1 MHGGSFRP
9 TPPVSVLLPSLK
21 MLEPTTPVQYVKGI
35 GPRLAE
41 ILAAKGIATV
51 DDLLHYL
58 PFRYEDRLNP
68 RSVAE
73 LRAGE
78 MATVIAEVRNSGLF
92 RTRRMPIFQLTV
104 GQGRARLKCIWFNAA
119 YLQDRFQAGQMV
131 ALYGKVEED
140 RDGQLQ
146 IMQPQFEILGDINVN
161 DEAGADAAEKE
172 AEKKAAASLE
182 IGRIVPIYESAGQ
195 GKLTPRWFRRMIRW
209 TLDNLNPDLP
219 DPIPAAVRGHLSLI
233 SLRQALWKVH
243 WPDPGESFTD
253 LQSSRTAAHIRMIF
267 DELFFIEFGLE
278 LRRREQKAQT
288 GVAFQLNA
296 GVREAIKKI
305 LPFHPTAA
313 QKRVLKEIA
322 TDMQTSHPMRRLL
335 QGDVGSGKTIVAF
348 QAATIAIENG
358 YQVALMAPTEILAQQ
373 HYFSARQ
380 ILERAGYRIVL
391 LTGSLEQ
398 ERKRE
403 VRRHIAQGNAQL
415 IIGTHAL
422 IQDRVE
428 FENLGLVVVDEQH
441 RFGVMQR
448 LKLMKK
454 GDEARVG
461 AGDSPAQPGGDAR
474 RSTKSDPEPDVLVMT
489 ATPIPRTLALT
500 LYGDLDVS
508 VLDEL
513 PPGRTPVVTRALP
526 DERAPEV
533 WDFVRKQIAA
543 GHQAYVVYPVIEENE
558 ERELKAAQQM
568 YRQLREKIFP
578 ELHVGLLH
586 GRLDSDKKENVMR
599 EFQQGKI
606 EILVATTVIEVG
618 VDVPNATV
626 MVIEHA
632 DRFGLAQLHQLR
644 GRIGRGAAKSY
655 CVLMR
660 GGKVSEE
667 GERRL
672 DAMVRS
678 NDGFQI
684 AELDLEL
691 RGPGEFFGTKQAGIP
706 SFRVANIIRDRQLL
720 EAAKREAAFVISGP
734 NPEISKEEIE
744 RALREMRS
752 RWALSYGLV
761 EVG

>member
-1 MHGGSFRP
+1 MGSW
-9 TPPVSVLLPSLK
+9 LLTFFE
-21 MLEPTTPVQYVKGI
+21 MLEPSTPVQYVRGI

-41 ILAAKGIATV
+41 VLAAKGIRTV

-78 MATVIAEVRNSGLF
+78 MATVVAEVRNSGLF

-104 GQGRARLKCIWFNAA
+104 GQGRSRLKCIWFNAA
-119 YLQDRFQAGQMV
+119 YLRDRFQAGQMV

-146 IMQPQFEILGDINVN
+146 INQPQFEILGDIN
-161 DEAGADAAEKE
+161 EEGGADQ

-182 IGRIVPIYESAGQ
+182 IGRIVPIYESTGQ
-195 GKLTPRWFRRMIRW
+195 GKLTPRWFRRIIRGA
-209 TLDNLNPDLP
+209 LDNLNPDLP
-219 DPIPAAVRGHLSLI
+219 DPIPAAVRAHLSLV
-233 SLRQALWKVH
+233 SPREALWKVH
-243 WPDPGESFTD
+243 WPDAGESFTD
-253 LQSSRTAAHIRMIF
+253 LQSSRTKAHIRMIF
-267 DELFFIEFGLE
+267 DELFFIELGLE
-278 LRRREQKAQT
+278 LKRREQKAQT
-288 GVAFQLNA
+288 GIAFALNDE
-296 GVREAIKKI
+296 VREAIKKI

-322 TDMQTSHPMRRLL
+322 SDMRMPCPMRRLL

-348 QAATIAIENG
+348 QAAIIAIENG

-398 ERKRE
+398 DRKRD

-415 IIGTHAL
+415 VIGTHAL

-454 GDEARVG
+454 SDAPGVG
-461 AGDSPAQPGGDAR
+461 TGLGPVLPGGDAR
-474 RSTKSDPEPDVLVMT
+474 RSTGSNADPEPDVLVMT

-513 PPGRTPVVTRALP
+513 PPGRTPVVTRSVA
-526 DERAPEV
+526 DERSAEV
-533 WDFVRKQIAA
+533 WDFVRKQIGA

-568 YRQLREKIFP
+568 HRQLREKIFP
-578 ELHVGLLH
+578 DLHVGLLH
-586 GRLDSDKKENVMR
+586 GRLDADEKEHVMR
-599 EFQQGKI
+599 EFQAGKI

-706 SFRVANIIRDRQLL
+706 SFRVADIIRDRQLL

-734 NPEISKEEIE
+734 NAEVAKEEID
-744 RALREMRS
+744 RALREMRA
-752 RWALSYGLV
+752 RWAFSYGLV

>member
-1 MHGGSFRP
+1 M
-9 TPPVSVLLPSLK
+9 VEPS
-21 MLEPTTPVQYVKGI
+21 TPVQYVKGI

-41 ILAAKGIATV
+41 VLGAKGLATV

-92 RTRRMPIFQLTV
+92 RTRRAPIFQLTV
-104 GQGRARLKCIWFNAA
+104 GQGRTRLKCIWFNAA
-119 YLQDRFQAGQMV
+119 YLQDRFQPGQML

-140 RDGQLQ
+140 RDGELQ
-146 IMQPQFEILGDINVN
+146 IVQPQFEILGDIN
-161 DEAGADAAEKE
+161 EEGGADE

-182 IGRIVPIYESAGQ
+182 IGRIVPIYESTGQ
-195 GKLTPRWFRRMIRW
+195 GKLTPRWFRRIIRW
-209 TLDNLNPDLP
+209 TLENLNPNLP
-219 DPIPAAVRGHLSLI
+219 DPIPAAVRSHLSLV
-233 SLRQALWKVH
+233 SPREAWWKVH
-243 WPDPGESFTD
+243 WPDAGESFSD
-253 LQSSRTAAHIRMIF
+253 LQSSRTAAHIRLIF
-267 DELFFIEFGLE
+267 DELFFIELGLE
-278 LRRREQKAQT
+278 LKRREQKAQI
-288 GVAFQLNA
+288 GIAFRLDS

-322 TDMQTSHPMRRLL
+322 TDMQTACPMRRLL

-348 QAATIAIENG
+348 QAAIIAIENG

-398 ERKRE
+398 DRKRD
-403 VRRHIAQGNAQL
+403 VRRHIAQGKAQL
-415 IIGTHAL
+415 VIGTHAL

-448 LKLMKK
+448 LKLMRKTDDRRAT
-454 GDEARVG
+454 GVSPVPRA
-461 AGDSPAQPGGDAR
+461 AGQPGGDAR
-474 RSTKSDPEPDVLVMT
+474 RSTDSRVSDPEPDVLVMT

-513 PPGRTPVVTRALP
+513 PPGRTPVVTRSLA

-533 WDFVRKQIAA
+533 WEFVRKHIGA

-568 YRQLREKIFP
+568 HRQLREKIFP
-578 ELHVGLLH
+578 ELHVGL
-586 GRLDSDKKENVMR
+586 
-599 EFQQGKI
+599 
-606 EILVATTVIEVG
+606 
-618 VDVPNATV
+618 
-626 MVIEHA
+626 
-632 DRFGLAQLHQLR
+632 
-644 GRIGRGAAKSY
+644 KSASTS
-655 CVLMR
+655 R
-660 GGKVSEE
+660 T
-667 GERRL
+667 R
-672 DAMVRS
+672 
-678 NDGFQI
+678 
-684 AELDLEL
+684 
-691 RGPGEFFGTKQAGIP
+691 P
-706 SFRVANIIRDRQLL
+706 S
-720 EAAKREAAFVISGP
+720 
-734 NPEISKEEIE
+734 
-744 RALREMRS
+744 
-752 RWALSYGLV
+752 W
-761 EVG
+761 

>member
-1 MHGGSFRP
+1 MPERMPCCKS
-9 TPPVSVLLPSLK
+9 PVRILLTSLK
-21 MLEPTTPVQYVKGI
+21 MLEPSTPVQYVKGI

-41 ILAAKGIATV
+41 ILGAKGIATV

-104 GQGRARLKCIWFNAA
+104 GQGRTKLKCIWFNAA

-140 RDGQLQ
+140 RDGELQ
-146 IMQPQFEILGDINVN
+146 IVQPQFEILGDIN
-161 DEAGADAAEKE
+161 EEGGADE

-195 GKLTPRWFRRMIRW
+195 GKLTPRWFRRIIRW
-209 TLDNLNPDLP
+209 TLENLNHNLP
-219 DPIPAAVRGHLSLI
+219 DPIPAAVRVHMSLVAA
-233 SLRQALWKVH
+233 REAWWKVH
-243 WPDPGESFTD
+243 WPDAGESFSD
-253 LQSSRTAAHIRMIF
+253 LQSSRTAAHIRLIF
-267 DELFFIEFGLE
+267 DELFFIELGLE
-278 LRRREQKAQT
+278 LKRREQKAQT
-288 GVAFQLNA
+288 GIVFRLDG

-322 TDMQTSHPMRRLL
+322 TDMQTPCPMRRLL

-348 QAATIAIENG
+348 QAAIIAIENG

-398 ERKRE
+398 GRKRD

-415 IIGTHAL
+415 VIGTHAL

-448 LKLMKK
+448 LKLMRKS
-454 GDEARVG
+454 DEARVG
-461 AGDSPAQPGGDAR
+461 AGDPPAQPGGDAR
-474 RSTKSDPEPDVLVMT
+474 RSTESDPEPDVLVMT

-513 PPGRTPVVTRALP
+513 PPGRTPVVTRSLA

-533 WDFVRKQIAA
+533 WDFVRKQIGA
-543 GHQAYVVYPVIEENE
+543 GHQAYVVYPVIEESE

-568 YRQLREKIFP
+568 HRQLREKIFP
-578 ELHVGLLH
+578 NLHVGLLH
-586 GRLDSDKKENVMR
+586 GRLDADEKEHVMR

-626 MVIEHA
+626 MVIEHS

-678 NDGFQI
+678 NDGFHI

-706 SFRVANIIRDRQLL
+706 SFRVADIIRDRQLL
-720 EAAKREAAFVISGP
+720 EAAKREAAFVIAGP
-734 NPEISKEEIE
+734 NAEISKVEIE

-752 RWALSYGLV
+752 RWAMSYGLV

>member
-1 MHGGSFRP
+1 M
-9 TPPVSVLLPSLK
+9 LDPS
-21 MLEPTTPVQYVKGI
+21 TPVQYVKGI

-41 ILAAKGIATV
+41 ILAAKDIRTV

-104 GQGRARLKCIWFNAA
+104 GQGRTRLKCIWFNAA
-119 YLQDRFQAGQMV
+119 YLQDRFQAGQTV

-146 IMQPQFEILGDINVN
+146 IVQPQFEILGDININ
-161 DEAGADAAEKE
+161 EEGGARVAEKE

-182 IGRIVPIYESAGQ
+182 IGRIVPIYESTGQ
-195 GKLTPRWFRRMIRW
+195 GKLTPRWFRRIIRGA
-209 TLDNLNPDLP
+209 LENLNPNLP
-219 DPIPAAVRGHLSLI
+219 DPIPAAVRAHLSLV
-233 SLRQALWKVH
+233 SPREALWKVH
-243 WPDPGESFTD
+243 WPDAGESFAD
-253 LQSSRTAAHIRMIF
+253 LQSSRTPAHIRMIF
-267 DELFFIEFGLE
+267 DELFFIELGLE
-278 LRRREQKAQT
+278 LKRREQKAQT
-288 GVAFQLNA
+288 GIAFQLDG

-322 TDMQTSHPMRRLL
+322 TDMQTPCPMRRLL

-348 QAATIAIENG
+348 QAAIIAIENG

-398 ERKRE
+398 NRKRD

-415 IIGTHAL
+415 VIGTHAL

-428 FENLGLVVVDEQH
+428 FEKLGLVVVDEQH

-454 GDEARVG
+454 SDEARVESARG
-461 AGDSPAQPGGDAR
+461 GTGDSPVPPGGDAR
-474 RSTKSDPEPDVLVMT
+474 RSTASDPEPDVLVMT

-500 LYGDLDVS
+500 LYGDLDLS

-513 PPGRTPVVTRALP
+513 PPGRTPVVTRSLP

-533 WDFVRKQIAA
+533 WEFVRKQIGA
-543 GHQAYVVYPVIEENE
+543 GHQAYVVYPVIEENPAKTPVNTE
-558 ERELKAAQQM
+558 AREVKAAEQM
-568 YRQLREKIFP
+568 HRELREKIFP
-578 ELHVGLLH
+578 NLHVGLLH
-586 GRLDSDKKENVMR
+586 GRLDAEEKEHVMR

-655 CVLMR
+655 CVLLH

-678 NDGFQI
+678 SDGFQI

-734 NPEISKEEIE
+734 NSEISKEEID
-744 RALREMRS
+744 RALKQMRS

>member
-1 MHGGSFRP
+1 MPERMPGYKS
-9 TPPVSVLLPSLK
+9 PVRILLTSLK
-21 MLEPTTPVQYVKGI
+21 MLEPSTPVQYVKGI

-92 RTRRMPIFQLTV
+92 RTRRMPIFQLAV
-104 GQGRARLKCIWFNAA
+104 GQGRTKLKCIWFNAA

-140 RDGQLQ
+140 RDGELQ
-146 IMQPQFEILGDINVN
+146 IVQPQFEILGDIN
-161 DEAGADAAEKE
+161 EEGGADE

-182 IGRIVPIYESAGQ
+182 IGRIVPIYESTGQ
-195 GKLTPRWFRRMIRW
+195 GKLTPRWFRRIIRW
-209 TLDNLNPDLP
+209 TLENLNHNLP
-219 DPIPAAVRGHLSLI
+219 DPIPAAVRAHMSLVAP
-233 SLRQALWKVH
+233 REAWWKVH
-243 WPDPGESFTD
+243 WPDAGESFSD
-253 LQSSRTAAHIRMIF
+253 LQSSRTAAHIRLIF
-267 DELFFIEFGLE
+267 DELFFIELGLE
-278 LRRREQKAQT
+278 LKRRERKAQT
-288 GVAFQLNA
+288 GIVFRLDG

-322 TDMQTSHPMRRLL
+322 TDMQTPCPMRRLL

-348 QAATIAIENG
+348 QAAIIAIENG

-398 ERKRE
+398 GRKRD

-415 IIGTHAL
+415 VIGTHAL

-448 LKLMKK
+448 LKLMRKS
-454 GDEARVG
+454 DEARVG
-461 AGDSPAQPGGDAR
+461 AGDPPARPGGDAR
-474 RSTKSDPEPDVLVMT
+474 RSTESDPEPDVLVMT

-513 PPGRTPVVTRALP
+513 PPGRMPVVTRSLA

-533 WDFVRKQIAA
+533 WDFVRKQIGA

-568 YRQLREKIFP
+568 HRQLREKIFP
-578 ELHVGLLH
+578 NLHVGLLH
-586 GRLDSDKKENVMR
+586 GRLDADEKEHVMR

-678 NDGFQI
+678 NDGFHI

-706 SFRVANIIRDRQLL
+706 SFRVATIIRDRQLL

-734 NPEISKEEIE
+734 NAEISREEID

-752 RWALSYGLV
+752 RWAMSYGLV

>member
-1 MHGGSFRP
+1 
-9 TPPVSVLLPSLK
+9 
-21 MLEPTTPVQYVKGI
+21 MLEPSTPVQYVKGI

-92 RTRRMPIFQLTV
+92 RTRRMPIFQLAV
-104 GQGRARLKCIWFNAA
+104 GQGRTKLKCIWFNAA

-140 RDGQLQ
+140 RDGELQ
-146 IMQPQFEILGDINVN
+146 IVQPQFEILGDIN
-161 DEAGADAAEKE
+161 EEGGADE

-182 IGRIVPIYESAGQ
+182 IGRIVPIYESTGQ
-195 GKLTPRWFRRMIRW
+195 GKLTPRWFRRIIRW
-209 TLDNLNPDLP
+209 TLENLNHNLP
-219 DPIPAAVRGHLSLI
+219 DPIPAAVRAHMSLVAP
-233 SLRQALWKVH
+233 REAWWKVH
-243 WPDPGESFTD
+243 WPDAGESFSD
-253 LQSSRTAAHIRMIF
+253 LQSSRTAAHIRLIF
-267 DELFFIEFGLE
+267 DELFFIELGLE
-278 LRRREQKAQT
+278 LKRREQKAQT
-288 GVAFQLNA
+288 GIVFRLDG

-305 LPFHPTAA
+305 LPFHPTTA

-322 TDMQTSHPMRRLL
+322 TDMQTPCPMRRLL

-348 QAATIAIENG
+348 QAAIIAIENG

-398 ERKRE
+398 GRKRD

-415 IIGTHAL
+415 VIGTHAL

-448 LKLMKK
+448 LKLMRKS
-454 GDEARVG
+454 DEARVG
-461 AGDSPAQPGGDAR
+461 AGDPPARPGGDAR
-474 RSTKSDPEPDVLVMT
+474 RSTESDPEPDVLVMT

-513 PPGRTPVVTRALP
+513 PPGRMPVVTRSLP

-533 WDFVRKQIAA
+533 WDFVRKQIGA

-568 YRQLREKIFP
+568 HRQLQEKIFP
-578 ELHVGLLH
+578 NLHVGLLH
-586 GRLDSDKKENVMR
+586 GRLDADEKEHVMR

-644 GRIGRGAAKSY
+644 GRIGRGAAKAY

-678 NDGFQI
+678 NDGFHI

-706 SFRVANIIRDRQLL
+706 SFRVATIIRDRQLL

-734 NPEISKEEIE
+734 NAEISKEEID

-752 RWALSYGLV
+752 RWAMSYGLV

>member
-1 MHGGSFRP
+1 
-9 TPPVSVLLPSLK
+9 
-21 MLEPTTPVQYVKGI
+21 MLEPSTPVQFVKGI

-41 ILAAKGIATV
+41 VLAAKGITTV

-92 RTRRMPIFQLTV
+92 RTRRAPIFQLTV
-104 GQGRARLKCIWFNAA
+104 GQGRTKLKCLWFNAA
-119 YLQDRFQAGQMV
+119 YLQDRFQAGQML

-146 IMQPQFEILGDINVN
+146 IVQPQFEVLGDIN
-161 DEAGADAAEKE
+161 EEGGADE

-182 IGRIVPIYESAGQ
+182 IGRIVPIYESTGQ
-195 GKLTPRWFRRMIRW
+195 GKLTPRWFRRIIRGA
-209 TLDNLNPDLP
+209 LDNLNPDLP
-219 DPIPAAVRGHLSLI
+219 DPIPAAVRAHLSLV
-233 SLRQALWKVH
+233 SPREALWKVH
-243 WPDPGESFTD
+243 WPDAGESFND

-267 DELFFIEFGLE
+267 DELFFIELGLE
-278 LRRREQKAQT
+278 LKRREQKAQT
-288 GVAFQLNA
+288 GIAFQLND
-296 GVREAIKKI
+296 GVRQAIKKI

-322 TDMQTSHPMRRLL
+322 TDMQTPSPMRRLL
-335 QGDVGSGKTIVAF
+335 QGDVGSGKTIIAF
-348 QAATIAIENG
+348 QAAIIAIENG

-391 LTGSLEQ
+391 LTGSLEPD
-398 ERKRE
+398 RKRD

-415 IIGTHAL
+415 VIGTHAL

-448 LKLMKK
+448 LKLM
-454 GDEARVG
+454 R
-461 AGDSPAQPGGDAR
+461 
-474 RSTKSDPEPDVLVMT
+474 KSDDSKSTAPEPDVLVMT

-513 PPGRTPVVTRALP
+513 PPGRTPVVTRSVP

-558 ERELKAAQQM
+558 ERELKAAEQM
-568 YRQLREKIFP
+568 HRQLREKIFP
-578 ELHVGLLH
+578 NLHVGLLH
-586 GRLDSDKKENVMR
+586 GRLDPDRKEQVMR
-599 EFQQGKI
+599 DFQQGKI

-672 DAMVRS
+672 DAMVGS

-734 NPEISKEEIE
+734 NEEISKEEID

-752 RWALSYGLV
+752 RWAMSYGLV

>member
-1 MHGGSFRP
+1 
-9 TPPVSVLLPSLK
+9 
-21 MLEPTTPVQYVKGI
+21 MLEPSTPVQYVKGI

-41 ILAAKGIATV
+41 VLAAKGIATV

-104 GQGRARLKCIWFNAA
+104 GQGRTRLKCIWFNAA

-146 IMQPQFEILGDINVN
+146 IVQPQFEILGDIY
-161 DEAGADAAEKE
+161 EEGGADE

-182 IGRIVPIYESAGQ
+182 IGRIVPIYESTGQ
-195 GKLTPRWFRRMIRW
+195 GKLTPRWFRRIIRW
-209 TLDNLNPDLP
+209 ALENLNPNLP
-219 DPIPAAVRGHLSLI
+219 DPIPAAVRAHLSLV
-233 SLRQALWKVH
+233 SPREALWKVH
-243 WPDPGESFTD
+243 WPDAGESFAD
-253 LQSSRTAAHIRMIF
+253 LQSSRTPAHIRMIF
-267 DELFFIEFGLE
+267 DELFFIELGLE
-278 LRRREQKAQT
+278 LKRREQKAQT
-288 GVAFQLNA
+288 GIAFQLDG

-322 TDMQTSHPMRRLL
+322 TDMQTPSPMRRLL

-348 QAATIAIENG
+348 QAAIIAIENG

-391 LTGSLEQ
+391 LTGSLDED
-398 ERKRE
+398 RKRD

-428 FENLGLVVVDEQH
+428 FEKLGLVVVDEQH

-454 GDEARVG
+454 SDEARGVTG
-461 AGDSPAQPGGDAR
+461 LRPVPPGVDAR
-474 RSTKSDPEPDVLVMT
+474 RSTDPKPTDPKQADPEPDVLVMT

-500 LYGDLDVS
+500 LYGDLDLS

-513 PPGRTPVVTRALP
+513 PPGRTPVVTRSLP

-543 GHQAYVVYPVIEENE
+543 GHQAYVVYPVIEENPAKTPAKTPANTE
-558 ERELKAAQQM
+558 AREVKAAEQM
-568 YRQLREKIFP
+568 HRELREKIFP
-578 ELHVGLLH
+578 SLHVGLLH
-586 GRLDSDKKENVMR
+586 GRLDADEKEHVMR

-706 SFRVANIIRDRQLL
+706 SFRVANIIRDLQLL

-734 NPEISKEEIE
+734 NPEISKEEID

>member
-1 MHGGSFRP
+1 
-9 TPPVSVLLPSLK
+9 
-21 MLEPTTPVQYVKGI
+21 MLEPSTPVQYVKGI

-41 ILAAKGIATV
+41 VLAAKGIQTV
-51 DDLLHYL
+51 DDLLHFL

-104 GQGRARLKCIWFNAA
+104 GQGRSRLKCLWFNAT
-119 YLQDRFQAGQMV
+119 YLQGRFQPGQML
-131 ALYGKVEED
+131 ALYGKVEAD

-146 IMQPQFEILGDINVN
+146 IMQPQFEILGDIN
-161 DEAGADAAEKE
+161 EEGGADE

-182 IGRIVPIYESAGQ
+182 IGRIVPIYESTA
-195 GKLTPRWFRRMIRW
+195 KLTPRWFRRIIRW
-209 TLDNLNPDLP
+209 VLENMNPDLP
-219 DPIPAAVRGHLSLI
+219 DPIPAAVRAHLSLV
-233 SLRQALWKVH
+233 SPREALWQVH
-243 WPDPGESFTD
+243 WPEAGESFTD
-253 LQSSRTAAHIRMIF
+253 LQSSRTPAHIRLIF
-267 DELFFIEFGLE
+267 DELFFIELGLE
-278 LRRREQKAQT
+278 LKRREQKAQT
-288 GVAFQLNA
+288 GIAFQLDDR
-296 GVREAIKKI
+296 VRQAIKKI

-322 TDMQTSHPMRRLL
+322 TDMQTPYPMRRLL
-335 QGDVGSGKTIVAF
+335 QGDVGSGNTIVAF
-348 QAATIAIENG
+348 EAAIIAIENG
-358 YQVALMAPTEILAQQ
+358 HQVALMAPTEILAQQ

-380 ILERAGYRIVL
+380 ILEKAGYRIVL

-398 ERKRE
+398 DRKRDI
-403 VRRHIAQGNAQL
+403 RRHIARGNAQL
-415 IIGTHAL
+415 VIGTHAL
-422 IQDRVE
+422 LQDRVE
-428 FENLGLVVVDEQH
+428 FEKLGLVIVDEQH

-454 GDEARVG
+454 DSG
-461 AGDSPAQPGGDAR
+461 A
-474 RSTKSDPEPDVLVMT
+474 PEPDVLVMT

-513 PPGRTPVVTRALP
+513 PPGRTPIVTKAVA
-526 DERAPEV
+526 DERAVDV
-533 WDFVRKQIAA
+533 WEFVRREVSV

-558 ERELKAAQQM
+558 ERELKAAEQM
-568 YRQLREKIFP
+568 HRQLREKIFP
-578 ELHVGLLH
+578 NLHVGLLH
-586 GRLDSDKKENVMR
+586 GRLDSDAKERIMR

-618 VDVPNATV
+618 VDVANATV

-632 DRFGLAQLHQLR
+632 DHFGLAQLHQLR

-655 CVLMR
+655 CVLMH

-667 GERRL
+667 GQRRL
-672 DAMVRS
+672 DAMVRT

-691 RGPGEFFGTKQAGIP
+691 RGPGDFFGTKQAGIP
-706 SFRVANIIRDRQLL
+706 SFRVANLIRDHQLL
-720 EAAKREAAFVISGP
+720 EAAKREAAFVIAGP
-734 NPEISKEEIE
+734 NAELSKEEIA
-744 RALREMRS
+744 RALKHMRS
-752 RWALSYGLV
+752 LWALSYGLA

>member
-1 MHGGSFRP
+1 
-9 TPPVSVLLPSLK
+9 
-21 MLEPTTPVQYVKGI
+21 MLEPSTRVQYVKGI

-41 ILAAKGIATV
+41 MLAAKNIKTV

-68 RSVAE
+68 RSVE
-73 LRAGE
+73 QLRAGE

-104 GQGRARLKCIWFNAA
+104 GQGSRRLKCLWFNAA

-131 ALYGKVEED
+131 ALYGKVEAGRE
-140 RDGQLQ
+140 GQLQ
-146 IMQPQFEILGDINVN
+146 IVQPQFEILGDLY
-161 DEAGADAAEKE
+161 EEGGADQAEKR
-172 AEKKAAASLE
+172 AAASLE
-182 IGRIVPIYESAGQ
+182 VGRIVPIYESVGQ
-195 GKLTPRWFRRMIRW
+195 GKLTPRWFRRMIRCA
-209 TLDNLNPDLP
+209 LENLNPDLP
-219 DPIPAAVRGHLSLI
+219 DPIPAAVRAHLNLI
-233 SLRQALWKVH
+233 SPREALWKVH
-243 WPDPGESFTD
+243 WPEAGESFVD
-253 LQSSRTAAHIRMIF
+253 LQSCRTPAHIRLIF
-267 DELFFIEFGLE
+267 EELFFVELGLE
-278 LRRREQKAQT
+278 LKRREQKAQV
-288 GVAFQLNA
+288 GIAFRLDDH
-296 GVREAIKKI
+296 VRGTIKKI
-305 LPFHPTAA
+305 LPFHPTGA
-313 QKRVLKEIA
+313 QKRTLKEIA
-322 TDMQTSHPMRRLL
+322 TDMQTPFPMRRLL

-348 QAATIAIENG
+348 EAAIIAIENG
-358 YQVALMAPTEILAQQ
+358 HQVALMAPTEILAQQ

-380 ILERAGYRIVL
+380 ILEQAGYRIVL
-391 LTGSLEQ
+391 LTGSLEPD
-398 ERKRE
+398 RKRD

-415 IIGTHAL
+415 VIGTHAL

-428 FENLGLVVVDEQH
+428 FEKLGLVIVDEQH

-454 GDEARVG
+454 SDDAGVG
-461 AGDSPAQPGGDAR
+461 RAFLPVSGRSPV
-474 RSTKSDPEPDVLVMT
+474 STGPEPDVLVMT

-513 PPGRTPVVTRALP
+513 PPGRTPVVTRSVP

-533 WDFVRKQIAA
+533 WDFVRKQVSA
-543 GHQAYVVYPVIEENE
+543 GRQAYVVYPVIEENE

-568 YRQLREKIFP
+568 FRQLREKIFP
-578 ELHVGLLH
+578 DLHVGLLH
-586 GRLDSDKKENVMR
+586 GRLGADDKERIMR
-599 EFQQGKI
+599 EFQRNQVQ
-606 EILVATTVIEVG
+606 ILVATTVIEVG
-618 VDVPNATV
+618 VDVANANV

-644 GRIGRGAAKSY
+644 GRIGRGPAKSY
-655 CVLMR
+655 CILMH

-672 DAMVRS
+672 DAMVRT

-706 SFRVANIIRDRQLL
+706 SFRVANLIRDRQLL
-720 EAAKREAAFVISGP
+720 EAAKREAAFVIAGP
-734 NPEISKEEIE
+734 NPELSKQEIDQ
-744 RALREMRS
+744 ALKLMRS

>member
-1 MHGGSFRP
+1 
-9 TPPVSVLLPSLK
+9 
-21 MLEPTTPVQYVKGI
+21 MLEPSTPVQYVKGI

-104 GQGRARLKCIWFNAA
+104 GQGRNKLKCLWFNAA
-119 YLQDRFQAGQMV
+119 YLEDRFKAGQML

-146 IMQPQFEILGDINVN
+146 IMQPQVEILGDIN
-161 DEAGADAAEKE
+161 EEGGADE

-195 GKLTPRWFRRMIRW
+195 GKLTPRWFRRIIRR
-209 TLDNLNPDLP
+209 TLENLNPDLP
-219 DPIPAAVRGHLSLI
+219 DPIPAAVRAHLNLVPV
-233 SLRQALWKVH
+233 REALWKAH
-243 WPDPGESFTD
+243 WPEAGESFTD
-253 LQSSRTAAHIRMIF
+253 LQSSRTPAHIRMIF
-267 DELFFIEFGLE
+267 DELFFIELGLE
-278 LRRREQKAQT
+278 LKRREQKAQT
-288 GVAFQLNA
+288 GIAFQLNDA
-296 GVREAIKKI
+296 VRQAIKKI
-305 LPFHPTAA
+305 LPFHPTTA

-322 TDMQTSHPMRRLL
+322 TDMQTPSPMRRLL

-348 QAATIAIENG
+348 QAAIIAIENG

-398 ERKRE
+398 DRKRD

-422 IQDRVE
+422 IQDKVE

-448 LKLMKK
+448 LKLMRKE
-454 GDEARVG
+454 GAATARNHVG
-461 AGDSPAQPGGDAR
+461 TYALVRPSERPSPM
-474 RSTKSDPEPDVLVMT
+474 PEPDVLVMT

-500 LYGDLDVS
+500 LYGDLDLS

-533 WDFVRKQIAA
+533 WDFVRRQIAA

-558 ERELKAAQQM
+558 ERELKAAEQM
-568 YRQLREKIFP
+568 HRQLREKIFP
-578 ELHVGLLH
+578 SLHVGLLH
-586 GRLDSDKKENVMR
+586 GRLDAGEKERVMR

-618 VDVPNATV
+618 VDVSNATV

-672 DAMVRS
+672 DAMVRT

-720 EAAKREAAFVISGP
+720 EAAKREAALVISGP
-734 NPEISKEEIE
+734 NAEISKEEVD

-752 RWALSYGLV
+752 RWALTYGLV

>member
-1 MHGGSFRP
+1 
-9 TPPVSVLLPSLK
+9 
-21 MLEPTTPVQYVKGI
+21 MLEASTPVQYVKGI

-104 GQGRARLKCIWFNAA
+104 GQGRNKLKCLWFNAA
-119 YLQDRFQAGQMV
+119 YLEDRFKAGQML

-146 IMQPQFEILGDINVN
+146 IMQPQVEILGDIN
-161 DEAGADAAEKE
+161 EEGGADE

-195 GKLTPRWFRRMIRW
+195 GKLTPRWFRRIIRR
-209 TLDNLNPDLP
+209 TLENLNPDLP
-219 DPIPAAVRGHLSLI
+219 DPIPAAVRAHLSLVPV
-233 SLRQALWKVH
+233 REALWKAH
-243 WPDPGESFTD
+243 WPEAGESFTD
-253 LQSSRTAAHIRMIF
+253 LQSSRTPAHIRMIF
-267 DELFFIEFGLE
+267 DELFFIELGLE
-278 LRRREQKAQT
+278 LKRREQKAQT
-288 GVAFQLNA
+288 GIAFQLNDA
-296 GVREAIKKI
+296 VRQAIKKI
-305 LPFHPTAA
+305 LPFHPTTA

-322 TDMQTSHPMRRLL
+322 TDMQTPSPMRRLL

-348 QAATIAIENG
+348 QAAIIAIENG

-398 ERKRE
+398 DRKRN

-422 IQDRVE
+422 IQDKVE

-448 LKLMKK
+448 LKLMRKE
-454 GDEARVG
+454 GAATARNHVG
-461 AGDSPAQPGGDAR
+461 TYALVRPSERPSPM
-474 RSTKSDPEPDVLVMT
+474 PEPDVLVMT

-500 LYGDLDVS
+500 LYGDLDLS

-533 WDFVRKQIAA
+533 WDFVRRQIAA

-558 ERELKAAQQM
+558 ERELKAAEQM
-568 YRQLREKIFP
+568 HRQLREKIFP
-578 ELHVGLLH
+578 SLHVGLLH
-586 GRLDSDKKENVMR
+586 GRLDAGEKERVMR

-618 VDVPNATV
+618 VNVSNATV

-672 DAMVRS
+672 DAMVRT

-720 EAAKREAAFVISGP
+720 EAAKREAALVISGP
-734 NPEISKEEIE
+734 NAEISKEEVD

-752 RWALSYGLV
+752 RWALTYGLV

>member
-1 MHGGSFRP
+1 
-9 TPPVSVLLPSLK
+9 
-21 MLEPTTPVQYVKGI
+21 MLEPSTPVQYVKGI

-41 ILAAKGIATV
+41 VLAAKDIATV

-104 GQGRARLKCIWFNAA
+104 GQGRTRLKCIWFNAA
-119 YLQDRFQAGQMV
+119 YLQGRFQAGQML

-146 IMQPQFEILGDINVN
+146 IMQPQFEILGDIN
-161 DEAGADAAEKE
+161 EEGGADE

-182 IGRIVPIYESAGQ
+182 IGRIVPIYESTGQ
-195 GKLTPRWFRRMIRW
+195 GKLTPRWFRRIIRW
-209 TLDNLNPDLP
+209 TLENLNPDLP
-219 DPIPAAVRGHLSLI
+219 DPIPAAVRAHLSLV
-233 SLRQALWKVH
+233 SPREALWKVH
-243 WPDPGESFTD
+243 WPDAGESFTD
-253 LQSSRTAAHIRMIF
+253 LQSSRTAAHIRLIF
-267 DELFFIEFGLE
+267 DELFFIELGLE
-278 LRRREQKAQT
+278 LKRREQKAQT
-288 GVAFQLNA
+288 GIAFQLDG

-322 TDMQTSHPMRRLL
+322 ADMQTPCPMRRLL

-348 QAATIAIENG
+348 QAAIIAIENG

-391 LTGSLEQ
+391 LTGSLDED
-398 ERKRE
+398 RKRD
-403 VRRHIAQGNAQL
+403 VHRHIAQGNAQL
-415 IIGTHAL
+415 VIGTHAL

-428 FENLGLVVVDEQH
+428 FEKLGLVVVDEQH

-454 GDEARVG
+454 SDEARVG
-461 AGDSPAQPGGDAR
+461 AGVPPAPPGGDAR
-474 RSTKSDPEPDVLVMT
+474 RSTESPRTDPEPDVLVMT

-500 LYGDLDVS
+500 LYGDLDLS

-513 PPGRTPVVTRALP
+513 PPGRTPVVTRSLP

-533 WDFVRKQIAA
+533 WDFVRKQIGA

-558 ERELKAAQQM
+558 ERELKAAEQM
-568 YRQLREKIFP
+568 HRQLREKIFP
-578 ELHVGLLH
+578 NLHVGLLH
-586 GRLDSDKKENVMR
+586 GRLDADTKEHVMR

-720 EAAKREAAFVISGP
+720 EVAKREAALVISGP
-734 NPEISKEEIE
+734 NPEISKEEID
-744 RALREMRS
+744 RALKQMRS

>member
-1 MHGGSFRP
+1 
-9 TPPVSVLLPSLK
+9 
-21 MLEPTTPVQYVKGI
+21 MLEPSTPVQYVKGI

-41 ILAAKGIATV
+41 VLAAKDIRTV

-104 GQGRARLKCIWFNAA
+104 GQGRTRLKCIWFNAA
-119 YLQDRFQAGQMV
+119 YLQGRFQAGQMV

-140 RDGQLQ
+140 RDGELQ
-146 IMQPQFEILGDINVN
+146 IVQPQFEILGDINTN
-161 DEAGADAAEKE
+161 EEGGAEAAEKE

-182 IGRIVPIYESAGQ
+182 IGRIVPIYESTGQ
-195 GKLTPRWFRRMIRW
+195 GKLTPRWFRRIIRGA
-209 TLDNLNPDLP
+209 LENLNPNLP
-219 DPIPAAVRGHLSLI
+219 DAIPAAVRAHLSLV
-233 SLRQALWKVH
+233 SPREALWKVH
-243 WPDPGESFTD
+243 WPDAGESFAD
-253 LQSSRTAAHIRMIF
+253 LQSSRTPAHIRLIF
-267 DELFFIEFGLE
+267 DELFFIELGLE
-278 LRRREQKAQT
+278 LKRREQKAQT
-288 GVAFQLNA
+288 GIAFQLNDS
-296 GVREAIKKI
+296 VREAIKKI

-322 TDMQTSHPMRRLL
+322 ADMQTPSPMRRLL

-348 QAATIAIENG
+348 QAAIIAIENG

-391 LTGSLEQ
+391 LTGSLDED
-398 ERKRE
+398 RKRD

-428 FENLGLVVVDEQH
+428 FEKLGLVVVDEQH

-454 GDEARVG
+454 TDETGVG
-461 AGDSPAQPGGDAR
+461 TGVSPAQKHVGADAFVRPGE
-474 RSTKSDPEPDVLVMT
+474 RSSPQPEPDVLVMT

-500 LYGDLDVS
+500 LYGDLDLS

-513 PPGRTPVVTRALP
+513 PPGRTPVVTRSLP

-543 GHQAYVVYPVIEENE
+543 GHQAYVVYPVIEENPAKTE
-558 ERELKAAQQM
+558 EREVKAAQQM
-568 YRQLREKIFP
+568 HRQLREKIFP
-578 ELHVGLLH
+578 NLHVGLLH
-586 GRLDSDKKENVMR
+586 GRLDADEKEHVMR

-678 NDGFQI
+678 GDGFQI

-720 EAAKREAAFVISGP
+720 EAAKREAAFTISGP
-734 NPEISKEEIE
+734 NAEISKEEIDL
-744 RALREMRS
+744 ALREMRS